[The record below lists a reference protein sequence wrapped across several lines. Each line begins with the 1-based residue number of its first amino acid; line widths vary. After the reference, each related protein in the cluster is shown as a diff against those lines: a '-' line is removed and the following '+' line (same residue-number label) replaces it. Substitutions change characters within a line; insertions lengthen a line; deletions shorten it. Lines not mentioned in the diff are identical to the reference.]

1 MENKEQCT
9 HRYECET
16 VNEPKLASH
25 FVSPKIGDI
34 TGMKDEIKKIIFCI
48 YCGDS
53 KQIYPPIKTN

>member
-1 MENKEQCT
+1 MSEKQCK

-25 FVSPKIGDI
+25 YAGGKVGEI
-34 TGMKDEIKKIIFCI
+34 TGKEDEVKKIIFCI

-53 KQIYPPIKTN
+53 KQIYPIIKQD

>member
-1 MENKEQCT
+1 MEKETKQCK

-25 FVSPKIGDI
+25 YVGSNPKYT
-34 TGMKDEIKKIIFCI
+34 TGYEDEVKKIIFCI

-53 KQIYPPIKTN
+53 KQIYPTN